1 MSAYPGDEVFFHH
14 QGEPRAGTVK
24 AAGRHGCTIEHDGQC
39 LQVPW
44 RQVAGHKRRTKQPF
58 KIIDAGDDGVIVAD
72 KTGRKRYIAA
82 PRQAPDEPLTK
93 ALVPPSPR
101 SDRVF
106 LKSGIA
112 GVIVGR
118 PGRDGAHVLDDSGTL
133 HRARWEDISN
143 HAP

>member
-14 QGEPRAGTVK
+14 QGEPRAGLVT
-24 AAGRHGCTIEHDGQC
+24 AAGRHGCTISHKGET

-44 RQVAGHKRRTKQPF
+44 KQVAGHKRRAKQPF
-58 KIIDAGDDGVIVAD
+58 KLLDAGDDGVIVAD

-93 ALVPPSPR
+93 AHVPPHSR
-101 SDRVF
+101 ADRVF

-112 GVIVGR
+112 GAIVGR
-118 PGRDGAHVLDDSGTL
+118 PGRHGAHVLDDSGVL
-133 HRARWEDISN
+133 HRARWEDLTT